1 MRLTQLF
8 VNRPPLVFVA
18 IALVLIVGVFSL
30 ATLVQQQFPNI
41 DFPTVNISAS
51 YPGASPSELRDAV
64 VRPLEDAIAGAPDL
78 DHITT
83 SIQQNQASISAT
95 FTLDSNQTTDLT
107 SVQDRIQTAQ
117 SALPVDLPAPSVRTF
132 DPAQAVVVTLS
143 LTSSSLSIAGLS
155 AIVTNNIVPALEQ
168 VDGIS
173 SVGANGTV
181 TPALEVTIDPAKLA
195 SFGYT
200 ANDVVSAVQA
210 NNVRAPGGI
219 AYLPNRETTIDIR
232 GDVTTP
238 QSIADLLLSGSTAV
252 LTGATSPSG
261 TTTQKFNSV
270 TGSTNQALAL
280 GASTTAGAT
289 SSATGVGAT
298 VGTAATTIGSL
309 NSVSSAATTAGT
321 GSTGSAAS
329 TSGTTAAGASTT
341 STTSTTS
348 GASTA
353 ASTITGA
360 TPAASTITVATPPA
374 ATTPAPTTASVA
386 TTTNGGSSGASSA
399 SSASSAS
406 NASNATSA
414 SNTGSSAVST
424 APTPAAASLTTTTGA
439 ASTPVT
445 GSSAT
450 TAATPSATAPIPAP
464 LAASAGTPSALTA
477 TASTSTGTSASAAS
491 TVSAAAANAPASIAS
506 IASGSGSASSGAA
519 SSATNPFSTS
529 VRLPRIGDVA
539 KVTDLYEPKR
549 VSSYVNGKYAI
560 TLNVQKGT
568 GASEVTSSEN
578 VVAALPALE
587 AQYPDIAF
595 HVLNVQADETK
606 AQLFG
611 VLQTLL
617 EGIVFT
623 GIAMLF
629 FLRSWR
635 NALVVMIAIPTSL
648 LVTLFVMKLANF
660 TIDTVSLLAMTLI
673 IGILVDDSIV
683 VLENVERH
691 YEDGE
696 APRTA
701 AILGR
706 SEIGAAAVVITL
718 VDVVVFLPI
727 AFLPGQTGRFL
738 GEFGVVVTIATLTSL
753 AVSFTIT
760 PSLAGNW
767 SLLSGWRPPRL
778 VLGFSDNF
786 ARLRNF
792 YSERILARAFRH
804 PKAVVALSALLTAGA
819 VALIPLGYIGFEF
832 IPSVDRGQ
840 IFVSIQYP
848 TGTPLST
855 TDASVRALTN
865 AYLQLPAVQTITSTS
880 GTSQAGFGGSVNLG
894 SNGQLRVFLDPNR
907 KQSTDTVARI
917 MTGIG
922 QRIVPGAKVVAVPAT
937 GTRGGNSQPI
947 DITVSTTRG
956 EPDAYAQRVLQVLED
971 TPGAVNV
978 NSSALNLAPQFDVE
992 FNRDR
997 ARALNVDIG
1006 AAALAVKAAY
1016 GGALATQFDSA
1027 NGTKYVQVLYP
1038 LADQTSLRT
1047 LRSITLRSLT
1057 GAIVHLEDI
1066 AVLVNDPAEAL
1077 ITRNNRQTVIHISS
1091 NVAQG
1096 AALSTVQN
1104 AFRQRLTALHLP
1116 NIVIVGTG
1124 AGGQQQNLT
1133 QTIDGLSVSL
1143 VLSFSLVF
1151 LLMVALYNA
1160 YRAPLVIMFAIPV
1173 AAIGAFGALALTR
1186 QSLNLY
1192 SLIGVVML
1200 VGLVSKNGILLV
1212 DFAQLK
1218 VSAGLDKLSAIKQAA
1233 RERFRPIVMT
1243 TSSMIAGMLPL
1254 ALALDPGSA
1263 AKRSLGTVVIGGLTS
1278 SLLLTLILVPV
1289 MYLWIAPGPPDAHAA
1304 ETPGLDGA
1312 RPRLTLES
1320 R

>member
-1 MRLTQLF
+1 MRFTQLF
-8 VNRPPLVFVA
+8 VNRPPLVFVLLA
-18 IALVLIVGVFSL
+18 LIAIVGGYSL

-41 DFPTVNISAS
+41 DFPTVNVSVS

-155 AIVTNNIVPALEQ
+155 AIVTNHIVPALEQ

-181 TPALEVTIDPAKLA
+181 TPALEVTIDPHKL
-195 SFGYT
+195 SSYGFT
-200 ANDVVSAVQA
+200 PNDVVSAIQA

-219 AYLPNRETTIDIR
+219 VYLGNRETTVDIR
-232 GDVTTP
+232 GDVTSP
-238 QSIADLLLSGSTAV
+238 QQIADLLLSGSTAV

-261 TTTQKFNSV
+261 TLTQKFNSV

-280 GASTTAGAT
+280 GSSSVSSSSTASAGTSGAGGLTSLAAATTSAAGAT
-289 SSATGVGAT
+289 SAAGGTAGSGSSASAGAAAASTGASAAGGSTSTSATSGSTGAT
-298 VGTAATTIGSL
+298 ISTASPSPNASATPGARASTPVPVTGNTIGTTTAAVTPAPAATAANTS
-309 NSVSSAATTAGT
+309 SSAATLSTPVPAATATASAGGVGVT
-321 GSTGSAAS
+321 AASGSTTRAA
-329 TSGTTAAGASTT
+329 
-341 STTSTTS
+341 
-348 GASTA
+348 ASTA
-353 ASTITGA
+353 A
-360 TPAASTITVATPPA
+360 AASYT
-374 ATTPAPTTASVA
+374 
-386 TTTNGGSSGASSA
+386 SSIA
-399 SSASSAS
+399 
-406 NASNATSA
+406 
-414 SNTGSSAVST
+414 
-424 APTPAAASLTTTTGA
+424 
-439 ASTPVT
+439 
-445 GSSAT
+445 
-450 TAATPSATAPIPAP
+450 
-464 LAASAGTPSALTA
+464 
-477 TASTSTGTSASAAS
+477 
-491 TVSAAAANAPASIAS
+491 APAT
-506 IASGSGSASSGAA
+506 GSGSASTGAA
-519 SSATNPFSTS
+519 SSATNPFSTATK
-529 VRLPRIGDVA
+529 LPRIGDVA
-539 KVTDLYEPKR
+539 TVSDYYEPKR
-549 VSSYVNGKYAI
+549 VASYVNGKYAI

-595 HVLNVQADETK
+595 HILNVQADETK
-606 AQLFG
+606 AQLYG
-611 VLQTLL
+611 VLQTLV

-635 NALVVMIAIPTSL
+635 NALVVMIAIPASL
-648 LVTLFVMKLANF
+648 LVTFFVMKLANF

-691 YEDGE
+691 YDDGE

-706 SEIGAAAVVITL
+706 TEIGAAAVVITL

-753 AVSFTIT
+753 AISFTIT

-767 SLLSGWRPPRL
+767 SLLSNWKPPRF

-786 ARLRNF
+786 ARLRT
-792 YSERILARAFRH
+792 YYTERILMRAFRH
-804 PKAVVALSALLTAGA
+804 PKLVVAVSALLTAGA
-819 VALIPLGYIGFEF
+819 IALIPLGFIGFEF
-832 IPSVDRGQ
+832 IPAVDRGQ
-840 IFVSIQYP
+840 IFASIQYP
-848 TGTPLST
+848 TGTPLAT

-865 AYLQLPAVQTITSTS
+865 AYLQLNDVQTITSTS
-880 GTSQAGFGGSVNLG
+880 GSSQAGFGGSVNLG
-894 SNGQLRVFLDPNR
+894 SNGQLRIFLDPHH

-922 QRIVPGAKVVAVPAT
+922 RRVVPGAKVVAVPAT

-947 DITVSTTRG
+947 DITVSNTRG
-956 EPDAYAQRVLQVLED
+956 EPDAYAVKVLQALED
-971 TPGAVNV
+971 TPGTMNV
-978 NSSALNLAPQFDVE
+978 NSSALNLAPQIDIAFD
-992 FNRDR
+992 RDR
-997 ARALNVDIG
+997 ARALNLNIG
-1006 AAALAVKAAY
+1006 AAALAVKAAF

-1038 LADQTSLRT
+1038 FADQTSLDT
-1047 LRSITLRSLT
+1047 LRSITLRSVT
-1057 GAIVHLEDI
+1057 GAIVHLGDV
-1066 AVLVNDPAEAL
+1066 AVLENDPAQAL
-1077 ITRNNRQTVIHISS
+1077 ITRDNRETVIHIGS
-1091 NVAQG
+1091 NLAPG
-1096 AALSTVQN
+1096 AALSNVQN
-1104 AFRQRLTALHLP
+1104 AFKKRLDALHLP
-1116 NIVIVGTG
+1116 NTVMVATG
-1124 AGGQQQNLT
+1124 AGGTQQNLA
-1133 QTIDGLSVSL
+1133 QTVSGLGVSL
-1143 VLSFSLVF
+1143 ILSFSLVF
-1151 LLMVALYNA
+1151 LLMIALYDA

-1173 AAIGAFGALALTR
+1173 AAIGAFGALAITG

-1218 VSAGLDKLSAIKQAA
+1218 VLAGLDKLSAIKGAA

-1278 SLLLTLILVPV
+1278 SLVLTLVLVPV
-1289 MYLWIAPGPPDAHAA
+1289 VYLWIAPGPPAKKLVAAAGDAGDVAQ
-1304 ETPGLDGA
+1304 P
-1312 RPRLTLES
+1312 LES